1 MLSGAENNA
10 ELEISRTRRLLEGGG
25 SICLLSTIASR
36 TSSFPRCSACVA
48 SSAPPLGLLLLLCHR
63 YDIDTDA
70 VKAQALEHLLGIA
83 VDVQLAALRVLRKV
97 QRRDLGHVLVFALSL
112 FFLQFEG
119 NATYGP
125 ALDALHQMGGVAGDL
140 EGGGMTG

>member
-10 ELEISRTRRLLEGGG
+10 ELEISRARPLLEEGGG
-25 SICLLSTIASR
+25 SIFLLSTITSR
-36 TSSFPRCSACVA
+36 TSFPRCSASVA
-48 SSAPPLGLLLLLCHR
+48 SSTPPLGLLLLLCHR
-63 YDIDTDA
+63 HDIDTDA
-70 VKAQALEHLLGIA
+70 VKAQALEHLLGVA

-112 FFLQFEG
+112 FFLQLEG